1 MSKEFKTKRATQARL
16 RRQKQKS
23 GLKLLEQQANAE
35 GATAEVKAELFAALQ
50 KRKSVLD
57 FDKERIAKRRK
68 EFKIDLAKKVP
79 TALEK
84 AKKTKKARGLLYSK
98 YKSQDIVRLRKSKYR
113 SRKRFELIRTKVDT
127 ERKGIDS
134 RCMDFQGAK
143 ITPLGA
149 AVRYCD
155 LDAVRYVIEKKAS
168 LTRRS
173 ISTLICTPLYDATWM
188 GKTKI
193 AQLLLEKS
201 ALPDG
206 GESGGALHGAIHNKM
221 FKTIKIM
228 LDRGCQVNE
237 YHREQTPLGAALTC
251 GKLKSGDVRLV
262 NTLLAAK
269 ADPMKKTKMCYSHSC
284 QGIMVDHIDL
294 ARKYSNQHCLSSLIN
309 QNKQTISST

>member
-1 MSKEFKTKRATQARL
+1 MSKEFKAKRAKQARL
-16 RRQKQKS
+16 RRQKQKNE
-23 GLKLLEQQANAE
+23 LKLLEQQANAE
-35 GATAEVKAELFAALQ
+35 GATAEVKAEFFAAHQ

-57 FDKERIAKRRK
+57 FDQERIAKRRK
-68 EFKIDLAKKVP
+68 ELKIDLAKKVL

-84 AKKTKKARGLLYSK
+84 AKKTKKAKRLLYAE
-98 YKSQDIVRLRKSKYR
+98 YKSRDIVNLQKSRYL
-113 SRKRFELIRTKVDT
+113 SHKRFELIKTKVEN
-127 ERKGIDS
+127 ERKGINS

-173 ISTLICTPLYDATWM
+173 ISTLICTPLYDAAWM
-188 GKTKI
+188 GKSKI

-206 GESGGALHGAIHNKM
+206 GASGGALHGAINNRM

-228 LDRGCQVNE
+228 LDQGCQVNE

-251 GKLKSGDVRLV
+251 GKMNSGDVRLV

-294 ARKYSNQHCLSSLIN
+294 ARKYSNQRCLSSLS
-309 QNKQTISST
+309 NKKN